1 MVMPWKLRIGDSS
14 CQEPQLQPRTSTSGS
29 EKRMEHGDSKGGGN
43 EVMEDILKFTK
54 EQREKSDRTL
64 IEVQK
69 QAEEDRKKIEELSQA
84 VQALLAQSEVKQP
97 QSESI
102 SFAPRIENPP
112 ARSGGSVADLM
123 FIEMRLP
130 TLTGKEKQSEV
141 VSFFYKFRAGTVN
154 HTTQEKRDLLE
165 AKVAGKA
172 ARLWEHTSLASE
184 SSDFD
189 QNLAEFESELKRRAA
204 DHRDWASIYLKPFI
218 RGNNM
223 SIREYADQIS
233 DITIRAFAGAPK
245 HILEKHMISK
255 FMAGLNHREASIAL
269 AAELH
274 KNLPF
279 EEMVQIATNVCNY
292 DKGNWYQAQ
301 QNQSFEA
308 ENYLNS
314 HAPAHLSAFWNGPSQ
329 NNRSI
334 PQPTVDNYCNGGEH
348 LEKDCHER
356 KDYLK
361 QLREK
366 ALAARV
372 NYKANRGSSI
382 VPKIISAGPVEQE
395 PQENSEVKITANCTI
410 NEIESLRE
418 KSGLKSGQEPFTCSN
433 LEELSGSTEELEFGD
448 LETLFAEPEIS
459 CLPSKVHP
467 QTDYTLELS
476 KSAFMSWKHEKKRIT
491 PSFEEILDN
500 SVYEKWFSTN
510 DLEIKGP
517 KINVDIPKEDAFESF
532 EKIKELSAKIVP
544 RVKYSGQNIQI
555 PDNCLGDN
563 MFLKSFLPGKGCKF
577 KFLEENHSF
586 NGDFDKNNSI
596 EWSYSSRIEGKGTK
610 FKCSDIYVIRAASLT
625 ISTTFS
631 SGQSS
636 LHVIL
641 PIPNQ
646 IGQAPGETNQLPQR
660 RIDFTDIG
668 DDANLVRGRMV
679 QDRTGPRAGS
689 RRET

>member
-1 MVMPWKLRIGDSS
+1 
-14 CQEPQLQPRTSTSGS
+14 
-29 EKRMEHGDSKGGGN
+29 MEHGDSKGGGN
-43 EVMEDILKFTK
+43 EVMEDILKFMK

-69 QAEEDRKKIEELSQA
+69 QAEEDRKKIEELSQS
-84 VQALLAQSEVKQP
+84 VQALLAQNETKHP
-97 QSESI
+97 QSENI
-102 SFAPRIENPP
+102 SFAPRTENPP
-112 ARSGGSVADLM
+112 TRSGGSVADLM

-154 HTTQEKRDLLE
+154 HTTQERRDLLE

-172 ARLWEHTSLASE
+172 ARLWEHTSMASE

-189 QNLAEFESELKRRAA
+189 QNLAEFENELKSRAA
-204 DHRDWASIYLKPFI
+204 DHRDWTSIYLKPFI

-274 KNLPF
+274 KNHPF
-279 EEMVQIATNVCNY
+279 EEMVKIATNVYEYN
-292 DKGNWYQAQ
+292 KGNWYQPQ
-301 QNQSFEA
+301 QNPSFEA
-308 ENYLNS
+308 ENFLNS

-329 NNRSI
+329 NNRPI
-334 PQPTVDNYCNGGEH
+334 PQPTVENYCNGGEH
-348 LEKDCHER
+348 LEKDCHKR

-382 VPKIISAGPVEQE
+382 VPQIISAGPVEQE

-410 NEIESLRE
+410 NEIDSLRE
-418 KSGLKSGQEPFTCSN
+418 KPEMKSCQEPFTCSSF
-433 LEELSGSTEELEFGD
+433 EELSTRNDELESED

-459 CLPSKVHP
+459 HLASKVHQ
-467 QTDYTLELS
+467 QTGYTSELS
-476 KSAFMSWKHEKKRIT
+476 KSAFMSWKHEKKGII

-500 SVYEKWFSTN
+500 SVYEKWFSTTA
-510 DLEIKGP
+510 LEIKDP
-517 KINVDIPKEDAFESF
+517 KVNVDIPKEDTFESF
-532 EKIKELSAKIVP
+532 EKRNQLFAKIVP
-544 RVKYSGQNIQI
+544 RVNQNIQI
-555 PDNCLGDN
+555 PGNCLYDN
-563 MFLKSFLPGKGCKF
+563 VFLKSFLPGKGCKF

-586 NGDFDKNNSI
+586 KGDFDKNNSI

-610 FKCSDIYVIRAASLT
+610 FKCSEIYVVRAANLTVNCYFNFDYIHQYQTRSDKPQEKPINIPNGASTSLT
-625 ISTTFS
+625 
-631 SGQSS
+631 SGTMPTW
-636 LHVIL
+636 LGGEWCRTV
-641 PIPNQ
+641 PNP
-646 IGQAPGETNQLPQR
+646 GLGPAAKPNAPLESQGT
-660 RIDFTDIG
+660 
-668 DDANLVRGRMV
+668 
-679 QDRTGPRAGS
+679 
-689 RRET
+689 